1 MLVLGFSRADYVEFV
16 DRCTLETLL
25 DGHIRGFKYLG
36 GVPAEILY
44 DNMKHVVVGR
54 DAAGKPI
61 FNPECLHL

>member
-1 MLVLGFSRADYVEFV
+1 MLVLGFSRADYVEFM

-44 DNMKHVVVGR
+44 DNLL
-54 DAAGKPI
+54 
-61 FNPECLHL
+61 C